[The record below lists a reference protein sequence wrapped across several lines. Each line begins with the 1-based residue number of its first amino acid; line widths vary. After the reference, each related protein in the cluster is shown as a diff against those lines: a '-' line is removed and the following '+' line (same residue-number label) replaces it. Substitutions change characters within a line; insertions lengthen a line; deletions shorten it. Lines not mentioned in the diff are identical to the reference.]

1 MDEPTDP
8 LPVGPNVVLSPG
20 QRVALRNLATK
31 QAGEAVDWI
40 NIADARAL
48 TELGFADRG
57 REGWRITSA
66 GSAALLAMGGQ
77 DDPDPATTA
86 QITPLRPDR
95 PLKES

>member
-1 MDEPTDP
+1 MDNAAEPPSPDSD
-8 LPVGPNVVLSPG
+8 VVLSPG

-57 REGWRITSA
+57 REGWRITPA
-66 GSAALLAMGGQ
+66 GSAILLAMGDQ
-77 DDPDPATTA
+77 DDPEAATEA
-86 QITPLRPDR
+86 QTTLLRPDQ
-95 PLKES
+95 PFKET